1 MDHLPSLLL
10 ALITGIASN
19 IFIVGINQIADVN
32 IDRINKPWLP
42 IPAKRLSVRE
52 AKWIVLAMLI
62 ICLSVSFYMTPYFAI
77 VIALACAIGWA
88 YSMPPFHLKR
98 HHLPAAIAIS
108 FVRGILVNLGAF
120 LVFTQ
125 LVQRNAALPDD
136 LILLTIFI
144 TVCGIVI
151 AWFKDLPDV
160 QGDAKYAVKTF
171 AVVHSPRAAFITGTL
186 LMCAAYVFI
195 IVMYVIA
202 TRESAPF
209 TRSLL
214 LYGHVVLFL
223 LFIVNTFSV
232 KLKKHQSVNTFYK
245 RFWAFFFAE
254 YVLYMIAYW

>member
-19 IFIVGINQIADVN
+19 VFIVGINQIADVN

-42 IPAKRLSVRE
+42 IPAQRLSVRE
-52 AKWIVLAMLI
+52 AKWIVFAMLV
-62 ICLSVSFYMTPYFAI
+62 ICLSVSFYLTPYFMLI
-77 VIALACAIGWA
+77 IALACTIGWA
-88 YSMPPFHLKR
+88 YSMPPCHLKR

-125 LVQRNAALPDD
+125 LVQHDAVLPKD
-136 LILLTIFI
+136 LLLLTIFI

-151 AWFKDLPDV
+151 AWFKDLPDIE
-160 QGDAKYAVKTF
+160 GDARYAVKTF

-186 LMCAAYVFI
+186 LMCAAYIFI
-195 IVMYVIA
+195 IVMYAITTKENA
-202 TRESAPF
+202 GF
-209 TRSLL
+209 TRALL
-214 LYGHVVLFL
+214 LYGHIALFL

-232 KLKKHQSVNTFYK
+232 KLRKQQSVNVFYK

-254 YVLYMIAYW
+254 YILYMIAYW